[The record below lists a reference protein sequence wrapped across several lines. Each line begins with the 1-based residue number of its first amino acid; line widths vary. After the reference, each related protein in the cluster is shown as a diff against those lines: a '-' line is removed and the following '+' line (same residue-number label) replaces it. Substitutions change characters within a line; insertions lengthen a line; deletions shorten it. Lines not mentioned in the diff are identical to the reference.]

1 MTMIDP
7 FGRRISYL
15 RLSLT
20 DRCNLRCTYCMPEA
34 MRFMPRAEL
43 LSLDELD
50 RLAAAFVRKGVRK
63 LRLTGGEPLV
73 RGDLIPLVERL
84 SRHLA
89 SGALDEITLTTN
101 GLLLA
106 DKAAALAVH
115 GIRRINVS
123 LDSLNPTEFAR
134 ITRGGNLPQIIAGI
148 DAARAVGIAV
158 KINTVALA
166 SSSEAEWVALAEW
179 AHARDCAI
187 SFIEV
192 MPMGDS
198 GEDRIDQYVSMARVR
213 AALETRWAL
222 TPLALRTG
230 GPARYVRTSD
240 GGTIGFIT
248 PMTNNFCGDCNRV
261 RVTCTGQLFLCL
273 GNDADAD
280 LRVPLRTSQGDEL
293 LDATIDAAIG
303 IKPERHHFAIATR
316 GAAPAVARTMSLTGG

>member
-1 MTMIDP
+1 MIDP

-20 DRCNLRCTYCMPEA
+20 DRCNLRCTYCMPA
-34 MRFMPRAEL
+34 TMRFLPRAEL
-43 LSLDELD
+43 LGLDELD
-50 RLAAAFVRKGVRK
+50 RLASAFVRKGVRK

-73 RGDLIPLVERL
+73 RGDLVPLVERL

-106 DKAAALAVH
+106 DKAAALAAA

-123 LDSLNPTEFAR
+123 LDSLDPVEFAR
-134 ITRGGNLPQIIAGI
+134 ITRGGDLAQVVAGI
-148 DAARAVGIAV
+148 DAALAAGIAA
-158 KINTVALA
+158 KINTVVLA
-166 SSSEAEWVALAEW
+166 SAKHDDWVALTAW
-179 AHARDCAI
+179 AHAKGCAI

-198 GEDRIDQYVSMARVR
+198 GEDRVDQFVSMARVR
-213 AALETRWAL
+213 AALEARWTL

-230 GPARYVRTSD
+230 GPARYARTGD

-248 PMTNNFCGDCNRV
+248 PLTDNFCGDCNRV

-273 GNDADAD
+273 GSEADAD
-280 LRVPLRTSQGDEL
+280 LRAPLRASHDDAL
-293 LDATIDAAIG
+293 LDAAIDAAIG
-303 IKPERHHFAIATR
+303 LKPERHHFAFPTR
-316 GAAPAVARTMSLTGG
+316 HGVPAVTRTMSLTGG